1 MDNVGFG
8 LYLTLYGMG
17 TVLGL
22 LLLLMLALKAIG
34 WYDQRR
40 TVRPAAREGNAAARL
55 TDQLHEPLPQNPD
68 ELSPELLAA
77 ISIAVI
83 THARVRRG
91 QAAPAMRQF
100 EPGSQLFAS
109 RWVAVG
115 RSYQNHPWRRE
126 N

>member
-22 LLLLMLALKAIG
+22 LLLLMLALKAVG

-68 ELSPELLAA
+68 ELSPERVKGSSRRAGA
-77 ISIAVI
+77 WVEPSTGISN
-83 THARVRRG
+83 
-91 QAAPAMRQF
+91 QAAP
-100 EPGSQLFAS
+100 
-109 RWVAVG
+109 
-115 RSYQNHPWRRE
+115 
-126 N
+126 

>member
-40 TVRPAAREGNAAARL
+40 TVRPAAREGNAAARI
-55 TDQLHEPLPQNPD
+55 TDPLNDPLPQNQRSGHALDPGAGT
-68 ELSPELLAA
+68 PEPSQHRLA
-77 ISIAVI
+77 
-83 THARVRRG
+83 HRH
-91 QAAPAMRQF
+91 
-100 EPGSQLFAS
+100 GSQ
-109 RWVAVG
+109 
-115 RSYQNHPWRRE
+115 
-126 N
+126 